1 MKPTT
6 TSDSAK
12 GKKKIDFMAR
22 DRNLTLL
29 NPSARLKPKTKAAIT
44 PTRVQIAV
52 FRKASQKSL
61 SLESLVKFSNPMKL

>member
-22 DRNLTLL
+22 ERNLTLL

-52 FRKASQKSL
+52 FRKASQKSV